1 MLILLKFKR
10 VIVNIKI
17 NKYVGIIY
25 VNVYFFL
32 IYVFCVIL
40 FVLDIFGLI

>member
-10 VIVNIKI
+10 VIVKIKM

-25 VNVYFFL
+25 VYVYFFL
-32 IYVFCVIL
+32 IYVFCGIL